1 MLPGFADPVLDS
13 QRVFRALLDAMD
25 HPGRVVDVPGCGMAP
40 DPLHPATVAVCL
52 TLADVETSVW
62 LDARAS
68 TLETFAYLRF
78 QCGCRL
84 VDAPGQAR
92 FGLIS
97 EPGSM
102 PPLSAFDLGSDEF
115 PERSTTLLV
124 QVEGLTAGRGRKLT
138 GPGIG
143 IETRLEARG
152 LPDAFW
158 QDLRHNHGLF
168 PRGVDVLLTAGRQL
182 AALPRTTSVEG

>member
-13 QRVFRALLDAMD
+13 QRAFRALLDAMD
-25 HPGRVVDVPGCGMAP
+25 HPGRVVDVPGSETAP
-40 DPLHPATVAVCL
+40 DPLHPATAAVCL
-52 TLADVETSVW
+52 TLADFETPLW
-62 LDARAS
+62 LDAWAS
-68 TLETFAYLRF
+68 TLETLAYLRF
-78 QCGCRL
+78 HCGCRL

-102 PPLSAFDLGSDEF
+102 PRLSAFELGSDEF

-124 QVEGLTAGRGRKLT
+124 QVEGLTAGRGRRLT
-138 GPGIG
+138 GPGIR

-158 QDLRHNHGLF
+158 QDLRHNHALF

-182 AALPRTTSVEG
+182 AALPRTTAVEG

>member
-13 QRVFRALLDAMD
+13 QRAFRALLDAMD
-25 HPGRVVDVPGCGMAP
+25 HPGRVVDVPGSETAP
-40 DPLHPATVAVCL
+40 DPLHPATAAVCL
-52 TLADVETSVW
+52 TLADFETPLW

-68 TLETFAYLRF
+68 TLETLAYLRF
-78 QCGCRL
+78 HCGCRL

-102 PPLSAFDLGSDEF
+102 PRLSAFELGSDEF

-124 QVEGLTAGRGRKLT
+124 QVEGLTAGRGRRLT
-138 GPGIG
+138 GPGIR

-158 QDLRHNHGLF
+158 QDLRHNHALF

-182 AALPRTTSVEG
+182 AALPRTTAVEG

>member
-13 QRVFRALLDAMD
+13 QRAFRALLDAMD
-25 HPGRVVDVPGCGMAP
+25 HPGRVVDVPGSETAP
-40 DPLHPATVAVCL
+40 DPLHPATAAVCL
-52 TLADVETSVW
+52 TLADFETPLW

-68 TLETFAYLRF
+68 TLETLAYLRF
-78 QCGCRL
+78 HCGCRL

-102 PPLSAFDLGSDEF
+102 PRLSAFELGSDEF

-124 QVEGLTAGRGRKLT
+124 QVEGLTAGRGRRLT
-138 GPGIG
+138 GPGIR

-158 QDLRHNHGLF
+158 QDLRHNHALF
-168 PRGVDVLLTAGRQL
+168 PRGVDALLTAGRQL
-182 AALPRTTSVEG
+182 AALPRTTAVEG

>member
-1 MLPGFADPVLDS
+1 MLPGFADPILDS
-13 QRVFRALLDAMD
+13 QRTFRALLDAMGR
-25 HPGRVVDVPGCGMAP
+25 PGRVVDVPGSGLAP

-102 PPLSAFDLGSDEF
+102 PPLTAFDPGSDEF
-115 PERSTTLLV
+115 PERSTTLIV
-124 QVEGLTAGRGRKLT
+124 QVETVVAGRGRRLT
-138 GPGIG
+138 GPGIR

-158 QDLRHNHGLF
+158 QDLRHNHALF
-168 PRGVDVLLTAGRQL
+168 PRGVDVLLTSGRQL
-182 AALPRTTSVEG
+182 AALPRTTAVED